1 MLNLFEGYDFKRH
14 LRPTVTN
21 RAASDCL
28 PSVRIK
34 FARVPRNL
42 CRRLL
47 FLSHDAGSN
56 VRGVSVGQV
65 W

>member
-1 MLNLFEGYDFKRH
+1 MLNLFKGFDFKRH
-14 LRPTVTN
+14 LRPDVTN
-21 RAASDCL
+21 TAASGCL
-28 PSVRIK
+28 PSVRIT

-56 VRGVSVGQV
+56 VRGVTVGQGR
-65 W
+65 